1 MVRSNSLVKKAAGV
15 AQDVA
20 AINFIASS
28 KPLKEA
34 LKSANLLKTLK
45 FNTLISGEHGTGRHT
60 LASLMMPDVP
70 CVHGDDAELYT
81 FIENSPQLIVDDIG
95 KIDLYPKFFQTLKKH
110 GTQIIAIADETINLG
125 EYTSFFSVRIT
136 LPPLKE
142 RPEDI
147 IPLAEK
153 FKMEALHLFGED
165 EESEFELDHEKLDI
179 SGNAYSLRKSVFLQY
194 LASKIGK
201 DEILDLM
208 EAYITCH
215 LDEGEEIYRRY
226 LYLYE
231 VPLIKAGT
239 KRFKS
244 QLKMSQV
251 FGLNRNTLRKKIN
264 EWKEY
269 L

>member
-1 MVRSNSLVKKAAGV
+1 M
-15 AQDVA
+15 A
-20 AINFIASS
+20 AIDFIASS

-45 FNTLISGEHGTGRHT
+45 LNTLISGERGTGRHT
-60 LASLMMPDVP
+60 IASLMMPDAP
-70 CVHGDDAELYT
+70 CVHGNDTELYT
-81 FIENSPQLIVDDIG
+81 LIEKTPRLIVDDID
-95 KIDLYPKFFQTLKKH
+95 KIDRYPKFFQMLKKH
-110 GTQIIAIADETINLG
+110 GTQIVAIADETIDLG
-125 EYTSFFSVRIT
+125 DYISFFSVRIT

-147 IPLAEK
+147 APLAEK
-153 FKMEALHLFGED
+153 FKMEALYLFGED
-165 EESEFELDHEKLDI
+165 EGSEFELDQEKLDI
-179 SGNAYSLRKSVFLQY
+179 GKNAYSLRKSVFLQY

-201 DEILDLM
+201 DEILDLV
-208 EAYITCH
+208 EAYITHH
-215 LDEGEEIYRRY
+215 LDEGEDIYRRY

-239 KRFKS
+239 RRFKS
-244 QLKMSQV
+244 QLRMSQV

-264 EWKEY
+264 EWKEF